1 MGEEHTSWPRCGW
14 SGNPAPGFT
23 EKWSSMRNGEKF
35 LSCGV
40 PMDLLTRAP
49 APSDCSTARKALR
62 IARGALTFA
71 EESVMAALSMLLL
84 LLLLVVRI
92 TRLSYKAEAVS
103 MMCSL
108 NKTTDKIPTVMESRI
123 AKSFI
128 RGLNGWV
135 LDHFIYSLGS
145 KIRRT

>member
-1 MGEEHTSWPRCGW
+1 
-14 SGNPAPGFT
+14 
-23 EKWSSMRNGEKF
+23 MRNGEKF

-71 EESVMAALSMLLL
+71 GESVMAALSMLLL
-84 LLLLVVRI
+84 LLLVNV
-92 TRLSYKAEAVS
+92 TMLSYRAEAVS

-108 NKTTDKIPTVMESRI
+108 NNTTDKIPTVMESRI

-128 RGLNGWV
+128 RGV
-135 LDHFIYSLGS
+135 DEFAITLDI
-145 KIRRT
+145 T

>member
-1 MGEEHTSWPRCGW
+1 
-14 SGNPAPGFT
+14 
-23 EKWSSMRNGEKF
+23 MRNGEKF

-71 EESVMAALSMLLL
+71 EESVMAALLMLLL
-84 LLLLVVRI
+84 LVKI

-108 NKTTDKIPTVMESRI
+108 NNTTDKIPTVMESRI

-128 RGLNGWV
+128 RGLAGWV
-135 LDHFIYSLGS
+135 LDHFIYNLGS

>member
-1 MGEEHTSWPRCGW
+1 
-14 SGNPAPGFT
+14 
-23 EKWSSMRNGEKF
+23 MRNGEKF

-49 APSDCSTARKALR
+49 APSDCSTARKDLR

-71 EESVMAALSMLLL
+71 GVSVMSALSMLLL
-84 LLLLVVRI
+84 LLLVKVM
-92 TRLSYKAEAVS
+92 RLSYKAEAVS

-108 NKTTDKIPTVMESRI
+108 NNTTDKIPTVMESRI

-128 RGLNGWV
+128 RG
-135 LDHFIYSLGS
+135 
-145 KIRRT
+145 